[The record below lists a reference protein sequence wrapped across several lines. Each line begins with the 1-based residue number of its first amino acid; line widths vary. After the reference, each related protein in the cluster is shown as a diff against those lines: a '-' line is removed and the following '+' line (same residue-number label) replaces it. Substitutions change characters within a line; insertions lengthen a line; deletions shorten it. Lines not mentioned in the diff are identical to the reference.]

1 MNNEFENV
9 NKPKVTEN
17 VRTLI
22 DQGAETVSSIK
33 SRAGEV
39 ADNVK
44 SGGTAARER
53 IEAFVQAS
61 PKKAVATAFGLG
73 YLAMRIRTSPLL
85 KLALIGGVGY
95 LGSQFIRR

>member
-1 MNNEFENV
+1 MNNEYENL
-9 NKPKVTEN
+9 NKPKVSEN

-44 SGGTAARER
+44 SGGAAARER
-53 IEAFVQAS
+53 TEAFVQAS
-61 PKKAVATAFGLG
+61 PMKAIAVAFGLG
-73 YLAMRIRTSPLL
+73 YIAMRIRTSPLF
-85 KLALIGGVGY
+85 KLALIGGIGY
-95 LGSQFIRR
+95 LGSQFVRR